1 MSKNQTY
8 GIQRRPGRVV
18 GIRPAVGL
26 LLILLAGLWL
36 VPAQALAEWPVQP
49 ASAVAPAEPKTAAPA
64 VSGQVVAA
72 LQIDETSRLYHHV
85 ASLSE
90 QLFASLAEPDI
101 EFGEL
106 RGGVIVLSFV
116 DQRKLTRTTSFGRYL
131 AEQLMNN
138 LQQRR
143 VPVVELRQSRE
154 VRIQE
159 QRGEYGLSRN
169 PGEIRE
175 TVQAAAMLTGT
186 YTATAEQ
193 VIVNAR
199 IINNRNGVL
208 LASATAIIRRTPVV
222 DAMLSDPVSD
232 VVIDPEPMYMKRL
245 EF

>member
-1 MSKNQTY
+1 M
-8 GIQRRPGRVV
+8 
-18 GIRPAVGL
+18 L
-26 LLILLAGLWL
+26 LLAGLWL
-36 VPAQALAEWPVQP
+36 LPIQAAASSGEARAPSGPEALAVGTSDE
-49 ASAVAPAEPKTAAPA
+49 VA
-64 VSGQVVAA
+64 
-72 LQIDETSRLYHHV
+72 RLYHQV
-85 ASLSE
+85 TNLSE
-90 QLFASLAEPDI
+90 QLFASLAEPDP
-101 EFGEL
+101 EYGDL

-169 PGEIRE
+169 PAEIRE
-175 TVQAAAMLTGT
+175 SVAAAAMLTGT

-199 IINNRNGVL
+199 IINNRTGVL
-208 LASATAIIRRTPVV
+208 LASATVLVPRTPVV
-222 DAMLSDPVSD
+222 EALLADPISD
-232 VVIDPEPMYMKRL
+232 VVVDPEPMYLKRL